1 MFRNHPIHPQRGF
14 TLVELLVVG
23 VLIVTITLILLPPLL
38 SASAKL
44 RLRLAAAEVA
54 TTLYRA
60 RSEAIRL
67 RHHVGIRFDHD
78 ADGRATFTL
87 YRDTDGDGL
96 RNADIRRGV
105 DVPLAPP
112 RRLGKLGRGI
122 RFGFPEQPP
131 RHDPS
136 GRRLVRLEDPIRFNR
151 SDLAS
156 FSPLGTSTPGSV
168 YLTDSRG
175 ALMAV
180 RLLGR
185 TGKVRVV
192 TWDPDAG
199 RWR

>member
-1 MFRNHPIHPQRGF
+1 MSRNVPIRPQRGF
-14 TLVELLVVG
+14 TLVELLVG
-23 VLIVTITLILLPPLL
+23 AVLIATLTLIVVPPLL

-60 RSEAIRL
+60 RSEAIRR
-67 RHHVGIRFDHD
+67 RHHVGLRFDRD
-78 ADGRATFTL
+78 DDGRVTFTL

-96 RNADIRRGV
+96 RNADIRRGI

-112 RRLGKLGRGI
+112 RRLHLGRGI
-122 RFGFPEQPP
+122 RFGFPRPAP
-131 RHDPS
+131 RRDPS
-136 GRRLVRLEDPIRFNR
+136 GRRLVRLGDPVRFNR

-168 YLTDSRG
+168 YLTDQRG
-175 ALMAV
+175 VLTAV

-185 TGKVRVV
+185 TGKVRIV
-192 TWDPDAG
+192 TWDPETDT
-199 RWR
+199 WH

>member
-1 MFRNHPIHPQRGF
+1 MFRNVPIHPHRGF
-14 TLVELLVVG
+14 TLVELLVG
-23 VLIVTITLILLPPLL
+23 AVLIATLTLTLVPPLL

-44 RLRLAAAEVA
+44 RLRLAAGEIA

-60 RSEAIRL
+60 RSEAVRL
-67 RHHVGIRFDHD
+67 GSNVGIRFDQD
-78 ADGRATFTL
+78 PDGRVTFTL
-87 YRDTDGDGL
+87 YRDMDGDGL
-96 RNADIRRGV
+96 RNADVRSGV
-105 DVPLAPP
+105 DVPMTPP
-112 RRLGKLGRGI
+112 RRLRHLGRGI
-122 RFGFPEQPP
+122 RFGFPHPAP
-131 RHDPS
+131 RRDPS
-136 GRRLVRLEDPIRFNR
+136 GRRLVRLGDPVRFNR

-175 ALMAV
+175 SLIAV

-192 TWDPDAG
+192 TWDPETD

>member
-1 MFRNHPIHPQRGF
+1 MFRTAPIRPQRGF
-14 TLVELLVVG
+14 TLVELLVG
-23 VLIVTITLILLPPLL
+23 AVLIATLTLILVPPLL

-67 RHHVGIRFDHD
+67 RHNVGLRFDRD
-78 ADGRATFTL
+78 DDGRVTFTL

-96 RNADIRRGV
+96 RNADIRRGI
-105 DVPLAPP
+105 DGPLAPP
-112 RRLGKLGRGI
+112 RRLDLGRGI
-122 RFGFPEQPP
+122 RFGFPRPAP
-131 RHDPS
+131 RRDPS
-136 GRRLVRLEDPIRFNR
+136 GRRLVRLGDPVRFNR

-175 ALMAV
+175 ILVAV

-185 TGKVRVV
+185 TGKVRIV
-192 TWDPDAG
+192 TWDPETDT
-199 RWR
+199 WH

>member
-1 MFRNHPIHPQRGF
+1 MFRNVPIRPQRGF
-14 TLVELLVVG
+14 TLVELLVG
-23 VLIVTITLILLPPLL
+23 AVLIATLTLIAVPPLM

-67 RHHVGIRFDHD
+67 RHHVGIRFDRD
-78 ADGRATFTL
+78 DDGRVTFTL
-87 YRDTDGDGL
+87 YRDMDGDGL
-96 RNADIRRGV
+96 RNADIRRGI

-112 RRLGKLGRGI
+112 RRLDLGRGI
-122 RFGFPEQPP
+122 RFGFPRPAP
-131 RHDPS
+131 RRDPS
-136 GRRLVRLEDPIRFNR
+136 GRRLVRLGDPVRFNR

-168 YLTDSRG
+168 YLTDHRG
-175 ALMAV
+175 LLMAV

-185 TGKVRVV
+185 TGKVRIV
-192 TWDPDAG
+192 TWDPETDT
-199 RWR
+199 WH